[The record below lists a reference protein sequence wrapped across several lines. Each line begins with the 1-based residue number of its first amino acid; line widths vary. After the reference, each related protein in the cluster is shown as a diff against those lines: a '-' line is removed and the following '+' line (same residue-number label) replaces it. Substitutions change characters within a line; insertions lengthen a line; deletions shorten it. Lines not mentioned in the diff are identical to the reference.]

1 MVAVVTGASGG
12 IGSAV
17 ALRLAR
23 DGYKIA
29 VNYNSDERAA
39 LDVVE
44 KIKSI
49 GGQAAAIKADISR
62 EEDVIRLFN
71 EAERLGDLEVLVNNA
86 GVSYIGLLQDMALED
101 IEKVIGVDLLGAVL
115 CSKEA
120 AKEMVKRKRGCIIN
134 VSSMW
139 GEVGASCEAVYSAC
153 KAGVIGLTK
162 ALAKELGPSGIRVN
176 CVSPGVINTKM
187 NAELNEETLKELR
200 EETPLERI
208 GAPEDVAEAVAFLAS
223 GRASF
228 ITGQVLPVN
237 GGFTV

>member
-62 EEDVIRLFN
+62 EEDVLRLFN
-71 EAERLGDLEVLVNNA
+71 EAERLGEAEVLVNNA

-101 IEKVIGVDLLGAVL
+101 IKKVIGVDLLGAVL

-187 NAELNEETLKELR
+187 NAGLNEETLKELR

-228 ITGQVLPVN
+228 ITGEVLPVN